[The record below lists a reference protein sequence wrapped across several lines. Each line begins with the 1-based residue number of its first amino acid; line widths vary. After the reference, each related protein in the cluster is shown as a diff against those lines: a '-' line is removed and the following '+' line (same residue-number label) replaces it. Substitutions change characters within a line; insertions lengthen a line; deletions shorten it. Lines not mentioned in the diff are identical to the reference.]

1 MALLKAKVTRA
12 AQLVEEPPYFPVSPS
27 RLKLLAASAPSLQT
41 ERVPYFTSRE
51 TEAQWRR
58 VIPMKSHEMGGTTT
72 GKAQD
77 WELRHPAFMP
87 RLSSLVSSKDRE
99 IKVFTYG
106 H

>member
-1 MALLKAKVTRA
+1 MALLKAKVTQA
-12 AQLVEEPPYFPVSPS
+12 AQLVEAPPHFPISPS

-41 ERVPYFTSRE
+41 EQVPYFTRRE
-51 TEAQWRR
+51 TEARWRG
-58 VIPMKSHEMGGTTT
+58 VISMKSHEMGGTTT

-99 IKVFTYG
+99 NKVFRYG
-106 H
+106 R